1 MLKKRYL
8 ILFLTAAVAGAL
20 LFGWGYHHGAA
31 SVEIRDSVIVRYR
44 PGRVVRDTIREPYPV
59 IVREPPDTICIPAD
73 TAAILADYLRERA
86 YPLDF
91 STDSTGRFL
100 VMATVGRNR
109 LLSAEA
115 TIEPLIREVIDYR
128 TVIRDVRQGPRWRID
143 FDAGVN
149 LRNQWAGVSATRNFG
164 WFSLSGTAG
173 YDPFRREPVLEIR
186 GKVSIWQSFTKK

>member
-20 LFGWGYHHGAA
+20 LFGWGYHHGAT

-73 TAAILADYLRERA
+73 TAAILADYLRERD

-100 VMATVGRNR
+100 VTAFSR
-109 LLSAEA
+109 
-115 TIEPLIREVIDYR
+115 
-128 TVIRDVRQGPRWRID
+128 PRPPSSR
-143 FDAGVN
+143 
-149 LRNQWAGVSATRNFG
+149 
-164 WFSLSGTAG
+164 
-173 YDPFRREPVLEIR
+173 
-186 GKVSIWQSFTKK
+186 